1 MSNKEFPPM
10 SHPQDTWG
18 ERGSKA
24 SITTCEVTSTY
35 SLTGRRMS
43 PSRRKLFS
51 GVSSGMS
58 SGRKGEMGVGP
69 ESAEHML

>member
-1 MSNKEFPPM
+1 MSKKEIPPM
-10 SHPQDTWG
+10 SHPKTPED
-18 ERGSKA
+18 RRKLKF
-24 SITTCEVTSTY
+24 IYTY

-58 SGRKGEMGVGP
+58 PGKDGRVVWAQAPQSTFSRKALQRP
-69 ESAEHML
+69 